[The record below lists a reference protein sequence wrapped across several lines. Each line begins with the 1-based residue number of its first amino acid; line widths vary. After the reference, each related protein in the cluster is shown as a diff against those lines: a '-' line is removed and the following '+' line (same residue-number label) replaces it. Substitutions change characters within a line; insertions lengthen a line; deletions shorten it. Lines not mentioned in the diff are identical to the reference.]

1 MAPIV
6 PTIPK
11 QEYFDR
17 IAKFQ
22 ANIKKAGL
30 DACLVHGTE
39 SDFANVRYLTE
50 YWPTFEQAGVFVP
63 AEGDAI
69 LLIGPESLKY
79 AYGRSVF
86 AEKNIMQMLNYRES
100 AEPDYPGIALATYD
114 QVAKRAMGRKKL
126 KKLGLVGT
134 AVMTLPTLKAVQE
147 QLPGVEIVWADEVF
161 RPLRWDKS
169 ENELA
174 CHRKAFKVAEKAVDA
189 ILKEIKP
196 GMTEFQV
203 IGIAQR
209 EIYANG
215 GEYEGHSLYCFGGDR
230 TSNGISRPTY
240 AKLKK
245 NEIIQ
250 LNIGARVSG
259 YSSSI
264 GLPVWFGKLPKE
276 QLALVEFGLRAHKYT
291 FELMKAGANAG
302 SIARKYT
309 DWGIKQGWG
318 DYMLYGPVHGLGI
331 METESPWI
339 ETTSNYKLKENM
351 TYQIDT
357 FFTGQGYGLRWERGC
372 IVKKGG
378 CELMSTKFM
387 SLDCCKLD

>member
-1 MAPIV
+1 MA
-6 PTIPK
+6 IPSIPRE
-11 QEYFDR
+11 EYFER
-17 IAKFQ
+17 IKKFQ
-22 ANIKKAGL
+22 ARIKAAKL

-63 AEGDAI
+63 AEGKPV

-79 AYGRSVF
+79 AQGRSV
-86 AEKNIMQMLNYRES
+86 IPDVLLMLNYRES
-100 AEPDYPGIALATYD
+100 AEPDYPGIALATYKD
-114 QVAKRAMGRKKL
+114 VVKLSMGSKKL

-134 AVMTLPTLKAVQE
+134 AVMTLPTLNAVKE
-147 QLPGVEIVWADEVF
+147 QLPGVEIVAADEVF
-161 RPLRWDKS
+161 RPLRWIKS

-174 CHRKAFKVAEKAVDA
+174 CHRKAFKVAEKAVA
-189 ILKEIKP
+189 AMLKEMKP
-196 GMTEFQV
+196 GMTEFQA

-230 TSNGISRPTY
+230 TSNGISRPTQ

-250 LNIGARVSG
+250 LNIGARVGG

-264 GLPVWFGKLPKE
+264 GLPVWFGKLPQK
-276 QLALVEFGLRAHKYT
+276 QLDLVKFGLDAHNYT
-291 FELMKAGANAG
+291 FELIKAGADAAG
-302 SIARKYT
+302 IAKKYT
-309 DWGIKQGWG
+309 KWGVDQGWG

-339 ETTSNYKLKENM
+339 ETTSDYKLKENM
-351 TYQIDT
+351 TYQVDT
-357 FFTGQGYGLRWERGC
+357 FFTGDGYGLRWETGV

-378 CELMSTKFM
+378 CEIMSTKFGD
-387 SLDCCKLD
+387 LKYCKLD